1 MAAEIKE
8 LLKEMVE
15 AKASDLIL
23 EANAP
28 MALRI
33 GGQLRFM
40 KQVYNA
46 AEIGVLLTSI
56 LNPTQ
61 KIRLENEKQLVCSYE
76 LVSGERFRVNL
87 HFQKGSLAAAIRA
100 VPKVVPSRQELR
112 LPEVIEELVKLQ
124 NGLIIVT
131 GPTGSG
137 KTTTQ
142 ACMVDM
148 INQQRAAH
156 ILTIEDPIEY
166 IIENKKSLIEQREV
180 GTDAIDFPGALRA
193 ALRENP
199 NVILIGEMR
208 DLETISTA
216 ITAAETG
223 HLVISTLHTSGV
235 VNAVDRI
242 IDVFPAHQQNQ
253 VRSQLSLTLRAILAQ
268 ELIPRKDKKGVIA
281 AVEVLIGVPAIR
293 NVIRKAQTHE
303 IPTLIEVGK
312 KYGMQT
318 MSEAMLQLLRKGLIE
333 LDEAL
338 SRVPDPD
345 AFRKRI

>member
-1 MAAEIKE
+1 M
-8 LLKEMVE
+8 
-15 AKASDLIL
+15 
-23 EANAP
+23 
-28 MALRI
+28 
-33 GGQLRFM
+33 
-40 KQVYNA
+40 
-46 AEIGVLLTSI
+46 
-56 LNPTQ
+56 
-61 KIRLENEKQLVCSYE
+61 
-76 LVSGERFRVNL
+76 
-87 HFQKGSLAAAIRA
+87 AAAIRA